1 MTKRVTEDM
10 LLKVLFIG
18 DIVGKPGRRAAAEMI
33 AIIKKEM
40 PFDYCIANA
49 ENSAGGSGITNVLA
63 QELYKYGIDV
73 ITLGNHTW
81 SKREVTNFID
91 TDTHIIRPANYP
103 VDLPGKGS
111 VIIDGKLGVINLL
124 GRVYMDSVDCPF
136 RVLDREL
143 EHLKRQVKVI
153 IVDIHC
159 EATSE
164 KAALAWHADGRVS
177 CVIGT
182 HTHVQT
188 ADEKILPRGT
198 AFLTDVGMTGP
209 SDGILGVDSE
219 IILEKFLS
227 FMPVRF
233 QLAKGRVQFNAVYL
247 DIDEVSGKTNSIQR
261 ISKIFDL

>member
-1 MTKRVTEDM
+1 M
-10 LLKVLFIG
+10 KVLFIG
-18 DIVGKPGRRAAAEMI
+18 DIVGKPGRRAAEEMI
-33 AIIKKEM
+33 ASLKKEM

-49 ENSAGGSGITNVLA
+49 ENSAGGTGITYVTA

-81 SKREVTNFID
+81 SKREVTSFID
-91 TDTHIIRPANYP
+91 TDKHIIRPANYP
-103 VDLPGKGS
+103 KDLPGKGS
-111 VIIDGKLGVINLL
+111 VVIDGKIGVVNLL

-136 RVLDREL
+136 KALDREL
-143 EHLKRQVKVI
+143 EDLKSRVKVI
-153 IVDIHC
+153 IVDMHC

-164 KAALAWHADGRVS
+164 KAALAWYADGRVS

-188 ADEKILPRGT
+188 ADEKIFPRGT
-198 AFLTDVGMTGP
+198 AFLSDVGMTGP
-209 SDGILGVDSE
+209 SEGILGVDSD

-227 FMPVRF
+227 YMPVRF
-233 QLAKGRVQFNAVYL
+233 QLAKGSVQFNAAYL